1 MNKRDAKR
9 FLCLFVC
16 LMSFFS
22 VWAQRTDS
30 IVNELWRE
38 AQYYDK
44 RIGHF
49 ESKLYLKRYV
59 RKRGKNILIE
69 LVPQMMS
76 FEKGVNEYMS
86 ESVSTINYTA
96 PDAYDR
102 KIEYAY
108 GTIPNL
114 KKSSDMVMDYF
125 TINLYK
131 ETMINDHLLS
141 PFLSDNRNYY
151 YYQLDS
157 INTREAF
164 VHFVPKY
171 SNTQFVKGSFV
182 LDLENHLVKRT
193 RFEGRYEFMK
203 FEVELRMGE
212 EGLEMYLPKEI
223 DLDYHFKF
231 AGNSIEGRYNAIHDY
246 VHIDQ
251 EYNDRRKRK
260 SRFDLTNRYALQ
272 LDTTRFLFDSLLIA
286 RNRSIPL
293 TMNEQRIYDR
303 YAYRIDSIN
312 QNKTFEEN
320 PNQSKKSINWGAI
333 GESMVSSY
341 NVNLPL
347 LGKVKSS
354 ALLAPMLFHY
364 SKTRGFDFRQE
375 LDYQH
380 ANKKGNIF
388 GFKPLL
394 GYNLTYH
401 EFDWRISLSYDY
413 WKKIQAH
420 TELEAGNGFRTFN
433 SEIVEKLKKWED
445 YNLEKLDLSYF
456 NDIHVRI
463 SQRIEPLNGFQIT
476 VGASWYNR
484 WLSNKKTNNELE
496 DLHLKD
502 HYKTFAPRVRV
513 DWTPGRYYYWDKN
526 QKVTVKSAFPT
537 LSLDWETGLKGF
549 LGSEASYQRY
559 EVEMSKEWHNQ
570 QEKRISFKLG
580 YGAFTQHEDDVYFI
594 DFYNFSHN
602 RLADTWDEDLGGTFH
617 LLNYRWYSSANEYFR
632 SHFTYESP
640 NLFIANALKGAA
652 HAIQAERLYFSAL
665 IMSQLKPY
673 IEVGYGIATPIVDLG
688 LFGAIKNGKPDA
700 IGVKFSFELFK

>member
-1 MNKRDAKR
+1 MNERKFKLFFFIL
-9 FLCLFVC
+9 FLLTSCI
-16 LMSFFS
+16 S

-38 AQYYDK
+38 AQYYEK

-59 RKRGKNILIE
+59 KKRGKNILIE

-76 FEKGVNEYMS
+76 FEKGVNEYLS

-151 YYQLDS
+151 YYQVDS
-157 INTREAF
+157 INTKEAF
-164 VHFVPKY
+164 VRFVPRY
-171 SNTQFVKGSFV
+171 SNTQFVKGTFV
-182 LDLENHLVKRT
+182 LDLENHLVRQT
-193 RFEGRYEFMK
+193 RFEGRYGFMK

-212 EGLEMYLPKEI
+212 EGLAVYLPKEI
-223 DLDYHFKF
+223 DLSYHFKF
-231 AGNSIEGRYNAIHDY
+231 AGNSIEGVYNAIHEY
-246 VHIDQ
+246 TQIDQ

-272 LDTTRFLFDSLLIA
+272 LDTARFQFDSLLIA
-286 RNRSIPL
+286 QTRSVSL
-293 TMNEQRIYDR
+293 TAKEQKIYDNYSHR
-303 YAYRIDSIN
+303 KDSIN
-312 QNKTFEEN
+312 SLKFNGNSED
-320 PNQSKKSINWGAI
+320 SKKSINWGAI

-364 SKTRGFDFRQE
+364 SKTKGFDFRQE
-375 LDYQH
+375 LSYQRS
-380 ANKKGNIF
+380 NKKGNTF
-388 GFKPLL
+388 EFKPLL

-401 EFDWRISLSYDY
+401 EIDWRVILSYDY

-420 TELEAGNGFRTFN
+420 VELEAGNGFRTFN
-433 SEIVEKLKKWED
+433 SEIVEKLKKWDD
-445 YNLEKLDLSYF
+445 YDLEKLDLSYF
-456 NDIHVRI
+456 NDTHIRL
-463 SQRIEPLNGFQIT
+463 SQRIEPLNGFEIT

-484 WLSNKKTNNELE
+484 RLSHKQADLDLE
-496 DLHLKD
+496 TAQVKD
-502 HYKTFAPRVRV
+502 HYITFAPRVRV

-537 LSLDWETGLKGF
+537 LSLDWETGLKDI
-549 LGSEASYQRY
+549 LGGEANYQRY
-559 EVEMSKEWHNQ
+559 ELEMSKEWQNQ
-570 QEKRISFKLG
+570 QKKRISFKLG
-580 YGAFTQHEDDVYFI
+580 YGAFTRHDDDVYFI

-602 RLADTWDEDLGGTFH
+602 RLADTWEEDLGGTFH

-640 NLFIANALKGAA
+640 NLFVAKALKSLA
-652 HAIQAERLYFSAL
+652 HSIQAERIYFSAL
-665 IMSQLKPY
+665 VMRQLKPY
-673 IEVGYGIATPIVDLG
+673 VEMGYGIATPVFDLG
-688 LFGAIKNGKPDA
+688 LFGALKNGKPDA
-700 IGVKFSFELFK
+700 FGVKVSFELFK